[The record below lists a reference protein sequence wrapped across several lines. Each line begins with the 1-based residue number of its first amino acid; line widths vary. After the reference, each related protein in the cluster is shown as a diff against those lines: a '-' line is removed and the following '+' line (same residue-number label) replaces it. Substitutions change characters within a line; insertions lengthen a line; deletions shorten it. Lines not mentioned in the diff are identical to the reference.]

1 MIEAGSHILSSLIGI
16 PNFLL
21 YMVVGAALLA
31 LFLYV
36 YTRITPHDEFAL
48 IRQGNWTA
56 ALAVSGAMIGFVIP
70 LGKAMA
76 QATSIPDMLVW
87 GLAAFVVQL
96 LAYGVA
102 RLVIRDLPEQ
112 IGNNTAAAG
121 TLLGAISIAS
131 GVLNAS
137 AMTL

>member
-1 MIEAGSHILSSLIGI
+1 MMEAGSHILSSLIGI

-56 ALAVSGAMIGFVIP
+56 HHKQPNPNQVG
-70 LGKAMA
+70 
-76 QATSIPDMLVW
+76 Q
-87 GLAAFVVQL
+87 
-96 LAYGVA
+96 
-102 RLVIRDLPEQ
+102 
-112 IGNNTAAAG
+112 
-121 TLLGAISIAS
+121 
-131 GVLNAS
+131 
-137 AMTL
+137 